1 MVKDLGSVFLFGLIN
16 TFMLVPVSISFCA
29 IIFRDEAF
37 DKYMPSLVKL
47 VLFSSALHQAC
58 FSLFSSLPFAVGQ
71 VQDAGLI
78 FLSAM
83 AGSIAASCSKPE
95 NIVPSTLYI
104 LGLSTAILGVMLM
117 IVSKLRLASVV
128 QYLPMPVIGGYL
140 AFIGF
145 FCGEAGL
152 SMMAGVQVTNIT
164 QWNKFLNQDALVL
177 LMPGLICGLG
187 MSYCLHKFRSPLTFP
202 LCLLSILSIFYLSML
217 FSGSSLQDMRDAG
230 WIAPLDKAGSSFDA
244 WKLYDISKVEW
255 ELFPKQIITLLGMF
269 FVVAF
274 SSSLDVAAIEMELG
288 IPLDYNRELNTVGI
302 SNLVSGL
309 LGGYTG
315 SYIFTQ
321 TTFNMRRGINNRLCG
336 FIIVIGEIVIAL
348 LPVSVVSFIP
358 KMFFGSLLVLIATEL
373 LCEWLI
379 FTHSKMMLYEYA
391 VCLLTFVC
399 IQMVGI
405 EVGML
410 LGVIAAMFCFV
421 ISYSNLQSVS
431 AVTVKSST
439 VIRTFEERSVLIAN
453 RGKVLTVSLSG
464 YLFFGSAVKLLQEIK
479 SKLAAS
485 DCDDEPSSISPG
497 ADGYLPISTFL
508 GTLKDPAASA
518 SLSPPPSV
526 PKLLSRGSLGG
537 ALPSLIDAAPTAS
550 TNKGNNGNSSAFT
563 EMNPLIAISKQSSFK
578 SPSRQDQVPALV
590 GSASSQ
596 APASY
601 QQQQQLRVGHTHADE
616 ATASSH
622 HPMKMLFSSH
632 SLRQK
637 HIPTVYDL
645 SAEQIQSHYQSWTN
659 SSRPLYERN
668 FDPRDC
674 RTDLEM
680 GNLSHQQMSSIP
692 RTTTSD
698 RCNDTLIKDS
708 ILTTPVNER
717 TSLLTAA
724 INNSY
729 SKEAAGKTRDTATPK
744 SQHRELIDAQEIR
757 ETSVF
762 LQVWES
768 QQQRKEQQR
777 RRQSYSDLV
786 GLSSSL
792 GNREQLDTVDRIKIG
807 LGYNFDSEENLEDLN
822 KTPCENSEID
832 SNENGHESAS
842 KGFSIK
848 SNADPIASGK
858 IRQSTTYTSPVPLTQ
873 PMQGMLQAPPSHIAV
888 NAQSQDMVTEYL
900 ILDFTEVIG
909 VDATAARACF
919 LTLVHFMRTAN
930 VTVVFANLSKPVQ
943 ELLCAHN
950 VLNEESIIIP
960 NLDDALEWCEDQILV
975 E

>member
-1 MVKDLGSVFLFGLIN
+1 
-16 TFMLVPVSISFCA
+16 
-29 IIFRDEAF
+29 
-37 DKYMPSLVKL
+37 
-47 VLFSSALHQAC
+47 
-58 FSLFSSLPFAVGQ
+58 
-71 VQDAGLI
+71 
-78 FLSAM
+78 
-83 AGSIAASCSKPE
+83 
-95 NIVPSTLYI
+95 
-104 LGLSTAILGVMLM
+104 
-117 IVSKLRLASVV
+117 
-128 QYLPMPVIGGYL
+128 
-140 AFIGF
+140 
-145 FCGEAGL
+145 
-152 SMMAGVQVTNIT
+152 
-164 QWNKFLNQDALVL
+164 
-177 LMPGLICGLG
+177 
-187 MSYCLHKFRSPLTFP
+187 
-202 LCLLSILSIFYLSML
+202 
-217 FSGSSLQDMRDAG
+217 
-230 WIAPLDKAGSSFDA
+230 
-244 WKLYDISKVEW
+244 
-255 ELFPKQIITLLGMF
+255 
-269 FVVAF
+269 
-274 SSSLDVAAIEMELG
+274 
-288 IPLDYNRELNTVGI
+288 
-302 SNLVSGL
+302 
-309 LGGYTG
+309 
-315 SYIFTQ
+315 
-321 TTFNMRRGINNRLCG
+321 
-336 FIIVIGEIVIAL
+336 
-348 LPVSVVSFIP
+348 
-358 KMFFGSLLVLIATEL
+358 MFFGSLLVLIATEL

-975 E
+975 DNKLRDDTEVGGSMISRTRSVEDYSRAWTERQQHLHFNRSTRVNYNDISPGPMKLKNPGSSIDLLSLTEGFSSAGKPISARALRHILVDYLGMDLSNPSNRFRELLESSVLTKFFTREEVNAGEIIFDIDFPATKVFFIESGVVEIVSLTIEQSFETAVTEPKIGRNNSSEVVRVNKASHGGVFGEADFILGKTRSVRAYSVTNCTFWILDREHFAAMEVQQPQLCMLIQYALLRSLALSYTCSMYALHPMTAYADTGDDM